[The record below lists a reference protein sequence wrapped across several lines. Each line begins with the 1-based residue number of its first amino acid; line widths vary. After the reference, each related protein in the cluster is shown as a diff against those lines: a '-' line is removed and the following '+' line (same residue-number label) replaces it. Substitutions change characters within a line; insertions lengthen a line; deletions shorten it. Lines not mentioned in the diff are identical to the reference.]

1 MAGIMAPGFHSHF
14 FTRKTW
20 RLAGV
25 SAIALLGEGSL
36 LLSSPAFAQDSGAA
50 GQSVTTEGA
59 SGLDEIIVT
68 ARKRS
73 ENLQETPIAITAMS
87 GEMLEER
94 QISNVAEAGQFAP
107 NVNIQPVA
115 NLSGS
120 SASLTAFIR
129 GVGQTDFQITSD
141 PGIGIYVDGVYMARS
156 VGALLDMA
164 DIASIE
170 ILRGPQGT
178 LFGKNT
184 IGGAI
189 VVNSNLPSNKFE
201 LSGEVAT
208 GRFNRADVR
217 GMINVPI
224 TDSLALRAVAS
235 YETRDGYMERLLD
248 GGRQGNKN
256 SFGGRIALKW
266 DATPN
271 FTAVLMADVNIRR
284 EESAANTLL
293 GINDSATFDLTAPS
307 SLYWW
312 NKVRSGSDCGA
323 DGELA
328 PLTNPA
334 CITSRWITNNID
346 TVWSDAK
353 NKSDFDLWGTNLTLD
368 WNIDDFSIKSISA
381 YRDQKSLFFYDL
393 DATPI
398 PLLQSIERIKVWQ
411 FSQELQFNGKLFD
424 DRLKFTSGLFYLKEK
439 GNEINP
445 GNFGFANFIAGGKTD
460 NDSYAAYT
468 QFTFE
473 VTDRLSI
480 TPGIRYTNETKRYD
494 PSNRGITE
502 DFTAGVIPGF
512 PDGIFNALSRCT
524 VSPAPQPPSP
534 NCVADPIFN
543 PSGQQLLPAVEV
555 AIKSKEWTPAFTI
568 DYKVANDILAY
579 ASYSKGFKSG
589 GFVQRIFPAEPVTPS
604 FDPEFVETYE
614 VGIKS
619 ELLDRRLRVNVAAF
633 QSDYSGI
640 QIVVQE
646 GIGPKLRNAGTG
658 RIKGLEIEGEAVPID
673 WLRVNFGLGYL
684 DAYYR
689 SLAPNAVGLSLDS
702 KFAFVPKWT
711 GSSSV
716 SAEVYNSGRGI
727 LTLNG
732 NWSYQSSTF
741 KDAAN
746 NPLLFQSAYSV
757 FGASASFIGANDH
770 YKITAGV
777 TNIGDKRYIRGGFS
791 DPQTIGTT
799 IGSYSRPRE
808 WFLKVGYKY

>member
-1 MAGIMAPGFHSHF
+1 MDDR
-14 FTRKTW
+14 TRQ
-20 RLAGV
+20 LAKCNTKAAVRV
-25 SAIALLGEGSL
+25 SVIALLGGGVS
-36 LLSSPAFAQDSGAA
+36 LLSSPAFGQDSGATA
-50 GQSVTTEGA
+50 RQSGQSVEAEGN
-59 SGLDEIIVT
+59 SGLDVIVVT

-73 ENLQETPIAITAMS
+73 ENLQQTPIAITAMS
-87 GEMLEER
+87 GEMLEEM
-94 QISNVAEAGQFAP
+94 QVSNIAEAGQFAP

-141 PGIGIYVDGVYMARS
+141 PGIGIYIDGVYMARS

-164 DIASIE
+164 DIASVE

-189 VVNSNLPSNKFE
+189 VVNSNLPSDKFE

-217 GMINVPI
+217 GMVNVPLSE
-224 TDSLALRAVAS
+224 TLALRAVVS
-235 YETRDGYMERLLD
+235 YETRDGYMKRLVD
-248 GGRQGNKN
+248 GGRQGNKD

-266 DATPN
+266 EATPD
-271 FTAVLMADVNIRR
+271 FTAILSADVNIRR

-293 GINDSATFDLTAPS
+293 QVNDSPTFNPFAPS
-307 SLYWW
+307 AIYWW

-334 CITSRWITNNID
+334 CVTSRWVTNDID
-346 TVWSDAK
+346 TTWANAK
-353 NKSDFDLWGTNLTLD
+353 NQSDFDLWGTNMTLD
-368 WNIDDFSIKSISA
+368 WDIGNFSLKSISA
-381 YRDQKSLFFYDL
+381 YRDQKSKFVYDL
-393 DATPI
+393 DNTPI
-398 PLLQSIERIKVWQ
+398 PLLLSIEDIKIWQ
-411 FSQELQFNGKLFD
+411 FSQELQFNGSLFN
-424 DRLKFTSGLFYLKEK
+424 DRLKFTSGLYFLKEK
-439 GNEINP
+439 GNEKNP
-445 GNFGFANFIAGGKTD
+445 GHFGFAEFVAGGRID
-460 NDSYAAYT
+460 NDSYAAYS
-468 QFTFE
+468 QFTYE

-480 TPGIRYTNETKRYD
+480 TPGIRYTDETKRYD
-494 PSNRGITE
+494 PSNRTITV
-502 DFTAGVIPGF
+502 DYTAGLIPGF
-512 PDGIFNALSRCT
+512 PDGLYTSVSRCV
-524 VSPAPQPPSP
+524 VSRTPQPISP
-534 NCVADPIFN
+534 FCVADPVFN
-543 PSGQQLLPAVEV
+543 PSGRQLLPAIKVS
-555 AIKSKEWTPAFTI
+555 IKSKEWTPALSI
-568 DYKVANDILAY
+568 DYKVTDDILAY
-579 ASYSKGFKSG
+579 SSYSKGFKSG
-589 GFVQRIFPAEPVTPS
+589 GFVQRIFPPEPVTPS
-604 FDPEFVETYE
+604 FDPEFVESYE

-619 ELLDRRLRVNVAAF
+619 ELFYRRLRLNLAAF

-646 GIGPKLRNAGTG
+646 GLGPKLRNAGTG
-658 RIKGLEIEGEAVPID
+658 RIRGFEIEGEAVPTD

-684 DAYYR
+684 DAHYR
-689 SLAPNAVGLSLDS
+689 SIAPNAVGVSIDN
-702 KFAFVPKWT
+702 KFAFVPEWT
-711 GSSSV
+711 GFSSV
-716 SAEVYNSGRGI
+716 NADVYNSTLGI

-746 NPLLFQSAYSV
+746 SPLLFQPGYSV
-757 FGASASFIGANDH
+757 FGASASFSDANEH

-777 TNIGDKRYIRGGFS
+777 TNISDKRYIRGGFS
-791 DPQTIGTT
+791 DPLTIGTT

-808 WFLKVGYKY
+808 WFLKIAYKY